1 MKTYRVGLL
10 VDGYMQPGWMHELV
24 DWLEQ
29 SREFDIAALLVMNE
43 AMGVKP
49 RLAVKAMFGT
59 LSRLESRLLS
69 DKQRGMLACTDI
81 RDKLPR
87 EAVVVPLLQNNDAGD
102 AQEEVAS
109 QGLDLVIVL
118 GTPPAVREQMKGWAP
133 LGVWHLTY
141 SDIAM
146 GASNGRYAGFWEVYQ
161 RQDHTTVK
169 LWRLGARVDSDE
181 LLDQRSFNTEVFW
194 LKNQARAFSLG
205 NFMIFDALQ
214 ALVRARPGTVSRAM
228 QIMSGQRRADP
239 AEWNSAAYLARQAWL
254 MSDLV
259 VRRVMKRNVRWRIGM
274 FPSFRQQA
282 VISEAIVLQPPKGRF
297 FADPFVYTRDKQ
309 PYIFFEDYD
318 FNSRKGTISVATYSD
333 GAFRLL
339 GTALNLPYH
348 LSFPYIFEYEGVTY
362 MVPETCGN
370 RSIELWKCTEFPLR
384 WELEINLMKN
394 ISAVDTI
401 IFKHG
406 EYWWLLTNIDRTDG
420 QSHCDE
426 LFAFFSNSPLST
438 DWTPHACNPIVRNP
452 MRARNAGI
460 VVSPG
465 GELFRCAQYQGFC
478 HYGKGVSL
486 NRIEELSPTTYVETD
501 GEIHYASFLRKR
513 HASMH
518 HWHHQGGHT
527 VFDFAYME

>member
-10 VDGYMQPGWMHELV
+10 VDGYEQPGWMHEMV
-24 DWLEQ
+24 EWLQ
-29 SREFDIAALLVMNE
+29 HSQDFSIAALLVMTGSPNDRPPRL
-43 AMGVKP
+43 GVKA
-49 RLAVKAMFGT
+49 LFGT
-59 LSRLESRLLS
+59 LSRLEARLLPA
-69 DKQRGMLACTDI
+69 KQRAMLACHDL
-81 RDKLPR
+81 RDGLPP
-87 EAVVVPLLQNNDAGD
+87 ETTAVVSMTAQAAAAD
-102 AQEEVAS
+102 AQDEVAAL
-109 QGLDLVIVL
+109 GLDLVITL
-118 GTPPAVREQMKGWAP
+118 GASPATREQMGGWAR
-133 LGVWHLTY
+133 LGVWQLSY
-141 SDIAM
+141 SDIAV
-146 GASNGRYAGFWEVYQ
+146 ATSRYAGFWEVYQ
-161 RQDHTTVK
+161 REDHTTVK
-169 LWRLGARVDSDE
+169 LWRVGARVEEDE

-205 NFMIFDALQ
+205 NFMVYDALQ
-214 ALVRARPGTVSRAM
+214 ALARLRQGAAPPGM
-228 QIMSGQRRADP
+228 QIMSGPRREDP
-239 AEWNSAAYLARQAWL
+239 VEWDSAAYIARQAWL

-274 FPSFRQQA
+274 FPSARQQA
-282 VISEAIVLQPPKGRF
+282 VVSEAMVLQPPKGRF
-297 FADPFVYTRDKQ
+297 FADPFVYTQDKK

-348 LSFPYIFEYEGVTY
+348 LSFPYIFEHEGVTY

-370 RSIELWKCTEFPLR
+370 RSIELWKCTDFPLK
-384 WELEINLMKN
+384 WELDVNLMTN

-406 EYWWLLTNIDRTDG
+406 DYWWLLTNIDRTDG

-426 LFAFFSNSPLST
+426 LFAFFADSPRST
-438 DWTPHACNPIVRNP
+438 EWTPHACNPIVRNP

-465 GELFRCAQYQGFC
+465 GEVIRCAQYQGFC

-486 NRIEELSPTTYVETD
+486 NRIEELSPSTYVETD